1 MPAYPR
7 PTVALQYA
15 FERVEDFFL
24 RSYPVRDLPLNVR
37 PAIIAAVAVWTLL
50 LGVLGFAPLPEL
62 PLNDKA
68 LHFFGMGFAA
78 FLIYFVFEVPEGP
91 HRRVWYIRR
100 APLLLTLVL
109 AFLFGGVI
117 SEFIQAMLPWKHFQF
132 GDIVANLLGT
142 TVFLYLAHLL
152 HSRAR
157 RRSEI
162 ADLYQPLPSH
172 SYRDAQGRTHA
183 FAPAAA
189 AGGAGAVAVELEETE
204 GHDTRDVHNDVWDDE
219 IDDLGPRENSVFKLD
234 DDIV

>member
-15 FERVEDFFL
+15 FEHVEDFFL
-24 RSYPVRDLPLNVR
+24 RSYPVRDLPLHVR
-37 PAIIAAVAVWTLL
+37 PAIIAAVAIWVLL
-50 LGVLGFAPLPEL
+50 LGVLGFAPLPDL

-109 AFLFGGVI
+109 AFLFGGIV
-117 SEFIQAMLPWKHFQF
+117 SEFLQAMLPWKHFQV
-132 GDIVANLLGT
+132 GDIVANLLGA
-142 TVFLYLAHLL
+142 TVFLYIAHLL
-152 HSRAR
+152 HTRAR

-183 FAPAAA
+183 FAPAP
-189 AGGAGAVAVELEETE
+189 GGDVAAVELVEAE
-204 GHDTRDVHNDVWDDE
+204 GHDTRDARNDVWDDE
-219 IDDLGPRENSVFKLD
+219 IDDLEPRGNSVFKLD